1 MPTTPGGEDISR
13 GERRLRRSVHR
24 ELERENARRRRE
36 TERRVRKLEQA
47 ANQAAKRQVQ
57 KAKNG
62 KSGCVVVALAAA
74 GAVTAVA
81 RLRGW
86 L

>member
-1 MPTTPGGEDISR
+1 M
-13 GERRLRRSVHR
+13 
-24 ELERENARRRRE
+24 
-36 TERRVRKLEQA
+36 RKLEQA